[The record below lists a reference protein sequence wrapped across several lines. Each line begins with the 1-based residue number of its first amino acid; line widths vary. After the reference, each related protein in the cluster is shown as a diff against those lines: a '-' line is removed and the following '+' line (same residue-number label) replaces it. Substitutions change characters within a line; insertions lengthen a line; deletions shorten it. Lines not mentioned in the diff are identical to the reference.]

1 MGISIGR
8 FGTVIKFAK
17 IGLHTYKLFSMFIL
31 FIGAESPQ
39 HKRITEGVLGGMV
52 RFIRRDGTAIGR
64 FGTVDNL
71 QNRVILLGGL
81 VRSIGSW
88 GG

>member
-1 MGISIGR
+1 MRISIGR
-8 FGTVIKFAK
+8 FGTVIKSAK

-39 HKRITEGVLGGMV
+39 HKRISEGVLGGMV

-81 VRSIGSW
+81 VRSIGSL
-88 GG
+88 G